1 MANGISN
8 ILNSQLR
15 LSGLSSG
22 LDTDTVIKQMM
33 RIEQMKVDKVKQDK
47 QLLEWKRNDYREITS
62 LLRTF
67 KDEYFDILKP
77 STNFKSSTAFASY
90 SVASSNSTI
99 AAATAGV
106 GAISKSHSLTVKQLA
121 TATKIESTSKVT
133 GTVSGSLDITD
144 FTLQGKQISIN
155 LDGVTRTLNLEDYS
169 NITDLD
175 TKLQA
180 AINTAFG
187 AGKLD
192 VVTTEGVNQVE
203 IKSLLSGSTFSI
215 SEVPNNFISDLG
227 FSSGQQN
234 YITGSDV
241 NTDDYSAYTNGTF
254 NIDLNGTTQ
263 TIQIDSASSVAEM
276 TAKIQAD
283 INAKFGAGKIKVEDD
298 GSKLTFTNLTGQALT
313 MSSGDTNNILS
324 KLGISSGV
332 KLSTISSVEINL
344 SGNEKGKT
352 FTVNIGGTD
361 TTVEIDQ
368 DYSDLDALASYI
380 QTKLTGINVSKD
392 ATSNKLIFS
401 SGAEEKIALQKGP
414 EDSLT
419 KLGFAASDNTSNR
432 LSLRSGLNS
441 IEGYF
446 STSVDFDA
454 ASNVEFVINGVD
466 INLNKT
472 FEDASIN
479 DVISAVNSSTAGVEL
494 RYDSLNDKFSLVSK
508 ATGIA
513 EDITFTDT
521 HPENG
526 LLKALGINGGT
537 KTAGQDSI
545 FDLDGV
551 LNMQR
556 SSNNFTVEGVAYT
569 LKGADPGST
578 VNIEINQDVDSLV
591 DKIKGFVGK
600 YNELISKLNSE
611 VTEKKDRDY
620 LPLTDEQKESMQ
632 EKDIE
637 TWEGKAKAGMLYG
650 DSIISSITESMRS
663 ALTSSIKGV
672 TTSLYKIGITTGSYE
687 MKGQLLINEDKLRA
701 AIKNDVDSVA
711 NLFTQ
716 ESQYSYEEAI
726 NDSAKRTTR
735 YQESGLAQRL
745 YDVIQDNIRVTRDS
759 KGNKGKLLEKAG
771 ITGDVTEFNNIMN
784 KSIQEKDTLI
794 DKLLDKL
801 VSKENSLYAK
811 FTAMEKALNQ
821 LNSQSSWLTQQFSG
835 NMQ

>member
-99 AAATAGV
+99 ATATAGV

-144 FTLQGKQISIN
+144 FALEGKQIGIT
-155 LDGVTRTLNLEDYS
+155 LDGASKTISLENY
-169 NITDLD
+169 TDISDLEA
-175 TKLQA
+175 KLEA
-180 AINTAFG
+180 AISKAFG
-187 AGKLD
+187 TGKLD
-192 VVTTEGVNQVE
+192 IVTTGNKIGLE
-203 IKSLLSGSTFSI
+203 SLLAGSTFSI
-215 SEVPNNFISDLG
+215 SGASDLG
-227 FSSGQQN
+227 F
-234 YITGSDV
+234 
-241 NTDDYSAYTNGTF
+241 
-254 NIDLNGTTQ
+254 
-263 TIQIDSASSVAEM
+263 
-276 TAKIQAD
+276 
-283 INAKFGAGKIKVEDD
+283 
-298 GSKLTFTNLTGQALT
+298 
-313 MSSGDTNNILS
+313 
-324 KLGISSGV
+324 
-332 KLSTISSVEINL
+332 
-344 SGNEKGKT
+344 
-352 FTVNIGGTD
+352 D
-361 TTVEIDQ
+361 TT
-368 DYSDLDALASYI
+368 
-380 QTKLTGINVSKD
+380 
-392 ATSNKLIFS
+392 
-401 SGAEEKIALQKGP
+401 
-414 EDSLT
+414 
-419 KLGFAASDNTSNR
+419 DNTSNR

-821 LNSQSSWLTQQFSG
+821 LNSQSSWLSQQFSG

>member
-90 SVASSNSTI
+90 SIASSNSTI
-99 AAATAGV
+99 ATATAGV

-144 FTLQGKQISIN
+144 FALEGKQIGIT
-155 LDGVTRTLNLEDYS
+155 LDGVSKTISLENY
-169 NITDLD
+169 TDISDLE
-175 TKLQA
+175 TKLEA
-180 AINTAFG
+180 AISKAFG
-187 AGKLD
+187 TGKLD
-192 VVTTEGVNQVE
+192 IVTTGNKIGLE
-203 IKSLLSGSTFSI
+203 SLLAGSTFSI
-215 SEVPNNFISDLG
+215 SGASDLG
-227 FSSGQQN
+227 F
-234 YITGSDV
+234 
-241 NTDDYSAYTNGTF
+241 
-254 NIDLNGTTQ
+254 
-263 TIQIDSASSVAEM
+263 
-276 TAKIQAD
+276 
-283 INAKFGAGKIKVEDD
+283 
-298 GSKLTFTNLTGQALT
+298 
-313 MSSGDTNNILS
+313 
-324 KLGISSGV
+324 
-332 KLSTISSVEINL
+332 
-344 SGNEKGKT
+344 
-352 FTVNIGGTD
+352 D
-361 TTVEIDQ
+361 TT
-368 DYSDLDALASYI
+368 
-380 QTKLTGINVSKD
+380 
-392 ATSNKLIFS
+392 
-401 SGAEEKIALQKGP
+401 
-414 EDSLT
+414 
-419 KLGFAASDNTSNR
+419 DNTSNR

-521 HPENG
+521 DPENG
-526 LLKALGINGGT
+526 LLKALGIDGGT

-620 LPLTDEQKESMQ
+620 LPLTDEQKESME

-821 LNSQSSWLTQQFSG
+821 LNSQSSWLSQQFSG

>member
-99 AAATAGV
+99 ATATAGV

-144 FTLQGKQISIN
+144 FALEGKQIGIT
-155 LDGVTRTLNLEDYS
+155 LDGASKTISLENY
-169 NITDLD
+169 TDISDLEA
-175 TKLQA
+175 KLEA
-180 AINTAFG
+180 AISKAFG
-187 AGKLD
+187 TGKLD
-192 VVTTEGVNQVE
+192 IVTTGNKIGLE
-203 IKSLLSGSTFSI
+203 SLLAGSTFSI
-215 SEVPNNFISDLG
+215 SGASDLG
-227 FSSGQQN
+227 F
-234 YITGSDV
+234 
-241 NTDDYSAYTNGTF
+241 
-254 NIDLNGTTQ
+254 
-263 TIQIDSASSVAEM
+263 
-276 TAKIQAD
+276 
-283 INAKFGAGKIKVEDD
+283 
-298 GSKLTFTNLTGQALT
+298 
-313 MSSGDTNNILS
+313 
-324 KLGISSGV
+324 
-332 KLSTISSVEINL
+332 
-344 SGNEKGKT
+344 
-352 FTVNIGGTD
+352 D
-361 TTVEIDQ
+361 TT
-368 DYSDLDALASYI
+368 
-380 QTKLTGINVSKD
+380 
-392 ATSNKLIFS
+392 
-401 SGAEEKIALQKGP
+401 
-414 EDSLT
+414 
-419 KLGFAASDNTSNR
+419 DNTSNR

-521 HPENG
+521 DPENG

-620 LPLTDEQKESMQ
+620 LPLTDEQKESMK

>member
-99 AAATAGV
+99 ATATAGV

-144 FTLQGKQISIN
+144 FALEGKQIGIT
-155 LDGVTRTLNLEDYS
+155 LDGASKTISLENY
-169 NITDLD
+169 TDISDLEA
-175 TKLQA
+175 KLEA
-180 AINTAFG
+180 AISKAFG
-187 AGKLD
+187 TGKLD
-192 VVTTEGVNQVE
+192 IVTTGNKIGLE
-203 IKSLLSGSTFSI
+203 SLLAGSTFSI
-215 SEVPNNFISDLG
+215 SGASDLG
-227 FSSGQQN
+227 F
-234 YITGSDV
+234 
-241 NTDDYSAYTNGTF
+241 
-254 NIDLNGTTQ
+254 
-263 TIQIDSASSVAEM
+263 
-276 TAKIQAD
+276 
-283 INAKFGAGKIKVEDD
+283 
-298 GSKLTFTNLTGQALT
+298 
-313 MSSGDTNNILS
+313 
-324 KLGISSGV
+324 
-332 KLSTISSVEINL
+332 
-344 SGNEKGKT
+344 
-352 FTVNIGGTD
+352 D
-361 TTVEIDQ
+361 TT
-368 DYSDLDALASYI
+368 
-380 QTKLTGINVSKD
+380 
-392 ATSNKLIFS
+392 
-401 SGAEEKIALQKGP
+401 
-414 EDSLT
+414 
-419 KLGFAASDNTSNR
+419 DNTSNR

-526 LLKALGINGGT
+526 LLKALGIDGGT

-611 VTEKKDRDY
+611 VTEKKRRDY

-632 EKDIE
+632 E
-637 TWEGKAKAGMLYG
+637 
-650 DSIISSITESMRS
+650 
-663 ALTSSIKGV
+663 
-672 TTSLYKIGITTGSYE
+672 
-687 MKGQLLINEDKLRA
+687 
-701 AIKNDVDSVA
+701 
-711 NLFTQ
+711 
-716 ESQYSYEEAI
+716 
-726 NDSAKRTTR
+726 
-735 YQESGLAQRL
+735 
-745 YDVIQDNIRVTRDS
+745 
-759 KGNKGKLLEKAG
+759 
-771 ITGDVTEFNNIMN
+771 
-784 KSIQEKDTLI
+784 
-794 DKLLDKL
+794 
-801 VSKENSLYAK
+801 
-811 FTAMEKALNQ
+811 
-821 LNSQSSWLTQQFSG
+821 
-835 NMQ
+835 